1 MTHQR
6 GVTSPK
12 GGQAAELGCHAQDS
26 NHQTV
31 PESKWELPE
40 PGFQLHPLLS
50 RDCASPSSAGGR
62 VLQLLLREG
71 ASEHTGT
78 LSNAG
83 GGHMQTWPRKA
94 KQDALAPKGS
104 GQPIPL
110 AFSSTEYDGLLD
122 KPVDPSLLCDTA
134 KWLLS
139 VERSNLTYSL
149 LQSTRW
155 PVYCPGEK
163 QSLATG
169 RQAPKDTR
177 GAGSWTVPA
186 PRSEIKLLLQ
196 QGFQYMVW
204 LLLTLSENLCQ
215 QCAQ

>member
-50 RDCASPSSAGGR
+50 RDCTSPSSAGGR

>member
-1 MTHQR
+1 MTHQS

-50 RDCASPSSAGGR
+50 RDCASPSSAGGH

-78 LSNAG
+78 VSNAG

-94 KQDALAPKGS
+94 KQDASAPKGS

-122 KPVDPSLLCDTA
+122 KPVDPSLPCDTA

-149 LQSTRW
+149 LQSTHW

-163 QSLATG
+163 QSLAIG
-169 RQAPKDTR
+169 RRAPKDTR